1 MEAKRS
7 RSSTHEP
14 EGLTQEDSSQEI
26 SNSHRSP
33 SQSSAA
39 PSSTGNGGSAQSMT
53 ATTASFDPVVYQAA
67 LDYQLVISF
76 LLSFI
81 SFPHPLFPPSRL
93 SFATSSDDFPIRYNR
108 VPSPDHQQDFSQ
120 MGSWDTTI
128 EAFAH
133 TLVIG
138 NEFILSPNYP
148 SGTAV
153 NATDGFLGPV
163 VEVRDTKEEV
173 VELLRA
179 NLRRKL

>member
-1 MEAKRS
+1 MEAKCPH
-7 RSSTHEP
+7 SSTHLP
-14 EGLTQEDSSQEI
+14 EDLTQEDLSQEI
-26 SNSHRSP
+26 SYSHQSP

-53 ATTASFDPVVYQAA
+53 ATTASLDPIVYQAA
-67 LDYQLVISF
+67 LDYQLVTSF
-76 LLSFI
+76 LLS
-81 SFPHPLFPPSRL
+81 SFSAPLPLFPPSRL
-93 SFATSSDDFPIRYNR
+93 SSATSSNDFPIRYNR
-108 VPSPDHQQDFSQ
+108 VPFPDHQQDLSQ
-120 MGSWDTTI
+120 MGSWDTPI
-128 EAFAH
+128 EPFAH

-138 NEFILSPNYP
+138 NDFILSPNYP

-163 VEVRDTKEEV
+163 AEVGDTKEEA